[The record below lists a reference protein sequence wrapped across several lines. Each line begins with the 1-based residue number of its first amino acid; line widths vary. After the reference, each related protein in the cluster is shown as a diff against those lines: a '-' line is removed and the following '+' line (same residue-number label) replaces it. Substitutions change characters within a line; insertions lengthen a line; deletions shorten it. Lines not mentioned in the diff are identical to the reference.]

1 MSYHGLP
8 VNQLPKACK
17 ANACYSCDVPCA
29 TLKNK
34 AKDCYRQ
41 QCYVTSTLLANK
53 LSLSKDQYG
62 VAFQSR
68 LGGAKWIQPYSDQQ
82 LLGIYNGGIKRLAVV
97 CPSFVADCLETL
109 EEIQIGLKEQW
120 LAMGGESLVLVPCLN
135 DSPLWVDALSSMV
148 RSHTN

>member
-1 MSYHGLP
+1 MLCH
-8 VNQLPKACK
+8 VIIA
-17 ANACYSCDVPCA
+17 
-29 TLKNK
+29 
-34 AKDCYRQ
+34 
-41 QCYVTSTLLANK
+41 
-53 LSLSKDQYG
+53 
-62 VAFQSR
+62 R

-82 LLGIYNGGIKRLAVV
+82 LQDIYNGGMRRLAVV

-120 LAMGGESLVLVPCLN
+120 LAMGGESLLLVPCLN